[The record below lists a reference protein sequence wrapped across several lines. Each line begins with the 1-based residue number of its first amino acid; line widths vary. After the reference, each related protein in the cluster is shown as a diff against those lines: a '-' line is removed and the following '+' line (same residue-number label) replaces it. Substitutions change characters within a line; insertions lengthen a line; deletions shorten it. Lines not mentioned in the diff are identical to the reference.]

1 MKVSELIK
9 KLQDMPQDMNAVVAV
24 QDEQEHWLAGD
35 ASEVKMDRFYTG
47 KLDENAKGIY
57 IDVVCIQ

>member
-1 MKVSELIK
+1 
-9 KLQDMPQDMNAVVAV
+9 MPQDMNAVVAV